1 MWFWWFMIICD
12 LVIPIL
18 MIFTGRMMWKHT
30 PKNINGIIGYRTR
43 RSMKN
48 MDTWKF
54 AHHFCGKLWYKIGW
68 IMFVL
73 SIILH
78 LSFYGHSTKVIGI
91 FGVVISTIQVIIL
104 IVPIFLTEC
113 VLKKNFTN

>member
-104 IVPIFLTEC
+104 IVPDRKS
-113 VLKKNFTN
+113 VV